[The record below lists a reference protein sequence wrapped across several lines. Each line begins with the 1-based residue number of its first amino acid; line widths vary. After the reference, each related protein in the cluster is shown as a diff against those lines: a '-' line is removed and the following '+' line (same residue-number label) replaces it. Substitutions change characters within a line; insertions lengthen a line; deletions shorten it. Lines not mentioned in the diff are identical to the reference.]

1 MKEKELTRLFNKKRR
16 EKAYN
21 YHNKKNKFIV
31 LNILL
36 RLAAVVLFFYYN
48 IELKLY
54 NFLSQDLIFTIKLF
68 IYVSI
73 VIFLYLLLNTIT
85 EYFTIYDLRKEYNL
99 SAQSSE
105 EWVKDRAKSF
115 VLSLVLTY
123 LFSLLFLFLTNNY
136 PDNWWIIISIT
147 LSVFIVLLNYLLP
160 ILILPLF
167 YTLKSYPEGELKDR
181 LMSTFDKLDIE
192 IEDIY
197 EINLSS
203 KISSANAA
211 VMGMGKTR
219 KIVLSDNL
227 VGRFSEEEIEAIL
240 CHEIGHHINKDI
252 YKNLI
257 LSPVFII
264 LTTYITYRILPYI
277 ISIFEYQ
284 GLNSIISVPIIL
296 ITWSVIYGIFTPL
309 QLFLSRKYEKE
320 ADKYAFKV
328 IDEPICLA
336 KAFVKLADDSLSR
349 LDYSWW
355 EKLFK
360 ASHPSIKSRIISAK
374 EYVKNNESKE
384 GEINGI

>member
-73 VIFLYLLLNTIT
+73 VIFLYLVLDTIT

-203 KISSANAA
+203 KITSANAA
-211 VMGMGKTR
+211 VIGMGKTR
-219 KIVLSDNL
+219 KILLSDNL
-227 VGRFSEEEIEAIL
+227 AERFSADEIEAVL
-240 CHEIGHHINKDI
+240 SHEIGHHVNKDI
-252 YKNLI
+252 YKNLLLQPIIIFITAYLINISWSI
-257 LSPVFII
+257 LLNWFG
-264 LTTYITYRILPYI
+264 YI
-277 ISIFEYQ
+277 
-284 GLNSIISVPIIL
+284 GLNSIVSIPLLLLYWGILYSIFNPI
-296 ITWSVIYGIFTPL
+296 
-309 QLFLSRKYEKE
+309 QLYLSRTYEKR
-320 ADKYAFKV
+320 ADQFAFEV
-328 IDEPICLA
+328 IKDPMTLGR
-336 KAFVKLADDSLSR
+336 AFAKLADDSLAR
-349 LDYSWW
+349 LDYRWW
-355 EKLFK
+355 EKFYK
-360 ASHPSIKSRIISAK
+360 ASHPSIKSRIINAK
-374 EYVKNNESKE
+374 EYRKNKS
-384 GEINGI
+384 